1 MYYNIVVNMSLYT
14 YLLSNNSKIHQINNN
29 FQTYKNTKS
38 QIAQMKKAIISAI
51 LISAIIISGCT
62 QLQADSRNTYTTA
75 EISEHNTETDCWL
88 LIDEKVYDTTDYI
101 ASHPGGTA
109 MLQGCGT
116 DATDLFN
123 TRQMG
128 SKTPHSNN
136 AEDLLK
142 DYYIGDLKIE

>member
-1 MYYNIVVNMSLYT
+1 
-14 YLLSNNSKIHQINNN
+14 
-29 FQTYKNTKS
+29 
-38 QIAQMKKAIISAI
+38 MKKAIISAI

-88 LIDEKVYDTTDYI
+88 LIDEKVYDATDYI

>member
-1 MYYNIVVNMSLYT
+1 MYYNIVVNTSLYT

-38 QIAQMKKAIISAI
+38 QIAQMRKTIISAI
-51 LISAIIISGCT
+51 LISAIIICGCT
-62 QLQADSRNTYTTA
+62 QLQAGNKDTYTIA
-75 EISEHNTETDCWL
+75 EIAEHNTETDCWL

-109 MLQGCGT
+109 IIQGCGT

-123 TRQMG
+123 TRPMG
-128 SKTPHSNN
+128 SKTPHSDN

-142 DYYIGDLKIE
+142 DYYIGKLKE

>member
-1 MYYNIVVNMSLYT
+1 MYYNSVVNLPLYT

-29 FQTYKNTKS
+29 FQTYKSTKS

-62 QLQADSRNTYTTA
+62 QSQAGNKDTYTIA
-75 EISEHNTETDCWL
+75 EIAEHNTETDCWL
-88 LIDEKVYDTTDYI
+88 LIDGKVYDTTDYI
-101 ASHPGGTA
+101 ISHPGGTA

-116 DATDLFN
+116 DATKLFR
-123 TRQMG
+123 TRPMG
-128 SKTPHSNN
+128 SGTPHSDN
-136 AEDLLK
+136 AKDLLK